1 MAITKRRV
9 LMSIIKDSVVSF
21 LEESD
26 NIKTTDDEVKVL
38 ITCMSN
44 MVGTLLEPNEIN
56 EVYKSIAE
64 ELKFEKIIGKK
75 KEPRKKK

>member
-1 MAITKRRV
+1 MAITKRRM

-21 LEESD
+21 LEESGTT
-26 NIKTTDDEVKVL
+26 KTTDNEVKVL

-56 EVYKSIAE
+56 EVYKYVAE
-64 ELKFEKIIGKK
+64 ELKG
-75 KEPRKKK
+75 